1 MEQVNIVGKRSG
13 DGFVAHKDTLVNA
26 LSRSMAERVTL
37 CNDRAQVGR
46 KGLLQYLKAL
56 AGSNVIKIVPANGAS
71 DSQTG
76 AVKVLC
82 GSHTGFIS
90 NKSWIRD
97 KTPFTFCQIRVSPGN
112 VITPNVGSAELA
124 EALSK
129 VVPFTA
135 TDNERAVLQCIKVC
149 HEDGKLTLAASN
161 GFMLSEVKLP
171 LDGEGEALVD
181 ASDVKLLIP
190 ALRKA
195 KRVKLY
201 IEEKPT
207 GDNGD
212 LLSKSVTIDTE
223 LVKYRLDTKEGTFPD
238 YKKVMPQEA
247 EFTAFASFDTKEAIK
262 AIKSV
267 LTLWY
272 DDSTKPLYRPI
283 IIGVEDGK
291 VTFQAKEGRGEADI
305 VAETQGNLKV
315 VVSGIYLIKTLKACG
330 GIVNMRLV
338 GANSPMVFAND
349 SENFTGV
356 VMPVMMPTETK
367 PEAEAEAKAEAVA
380 EVEAKATLKV
390 AKANLKQAKAKGD
403 AQAITE
409 AKQAIKVA
417 KANLKQAKAETEM
430 EAETEAVAEAQAEVE
445 AEPEAVAVA

>member
-1 MEQVNIVGKRSG
+1 KRSG
-13 DGFVAHKDTLVNA
+13 DGFVAHKDTLVSA

-37 CNDRAQVGR
+37 FDDEAQVGR

-71 DSQTG
+71 DSQAK
-76 AVKVLC
+76 AVKVVC

-90 NKSWIRD
+90 ANSWIRD
-97 KTPFTFCQIRVSPGN
+97 KTPFTFCQIRVSPCN
-112 VITPNVGSAELA
+112 AIMPNVGSAELA

-129 VVPFTA
+129 VVPFAA
-135 TDNERAVLQCIKVC
+135 TGEERAILQCVKVC
-149 HEDGKLTLAASN
+149 HEDGKLTLVASD
-161 GFMLSEVKLP
+161 GFTVSEVKLP

-181 ASDVKLLIP
+181 ASDVKNLIP

-195 KRVKLY
+195 NRVKLY
-201 IEEKPT
+201 IEEKPN

-223 LVKYRLDTKEGTFPD
+223 LVKYRLDTKDGTFPD
-238 YKKVMPQEA
+238 YSKVIPKEA
-247 EFTAFASFDTKEAIK
+247 AFTAFASFDTKEAIK

-272 DDSTKPLYRPI
+272 DDKLKPLYRPI
-283 IIGVEDGK
+283 IIGIEEGK
-291 VTFQAKEGRGEADI
+291 VSFQAKEGRGKTDI

-315 VVSGIYLIKTLKACG
+315 AVSGIYLIKTLKACG
-330 GIVNMRLV
+330 DIVNMRLV
-338 GANSPMVFAND
+338 SATSPMIFAND

-356 VMPVMMPTETK
+356 VMPITMPTETA
-367 PEAEAEAKAEAVA
+367 PEAEAQAEAEAVA

-390 AKANLKQAKAKGD
+390 AKANLKQAIAKGE

-409 AKQAIKVA
+409 AKQAVKV
-417 KANLKQAKAETEM
+417 
-430 EAETEAVAEAQAEVE
+430 
-445 AEPEAVAVA
+445 